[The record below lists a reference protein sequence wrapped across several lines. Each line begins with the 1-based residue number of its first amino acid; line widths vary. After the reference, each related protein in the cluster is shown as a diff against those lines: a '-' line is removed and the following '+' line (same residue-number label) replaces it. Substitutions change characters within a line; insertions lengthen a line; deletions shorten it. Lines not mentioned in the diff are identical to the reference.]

1 VELGARIHR
10 KLVAVVAVTVVASL
24 VGLVVLWPTSDD
36 LPSVPDDE
44 PTVAASVVE
53 IVEVDRPADLDRG
66 ISGQLAQVTVEL
78 EEGPL
83 AGARETI
90 RIDQATYP
98 DFAPGDPVTL
108 GVVRQVDGGP
118 PSYYLADFR
127 RLPSLSILVG
137 LFVALVLAVGRWH
150 GLRSLVGLALSLVI
164 IVRFVVPAILAGSS
178 PPTVALIGATTIM
191 VLTLYLSH
199 GVNEK
204 TTSAVVGTTAALL
217 VTVGL
222 GALFIGTSRL
232 TGLTSDDALLARL
245 VVQGLDLQGLV
256 LAGLIIASLGVLD
269 DVTVSQAS
277 TVFALH
283 DTDPRLG
290 FTALFSRAMQVGRDH
305 IASVVNTLVL
315 AYVGASLTIFVLFS
329 VGGVATGERL
339 NSEILAEEIVKTV
352 VGSIGLILAVPLTTA
367 LAAAVVI
374 RIPPG
379 ERLPETHAGHHHG
392 PTTVGPGD
400 R

>member
-10 KLVAVVAVTVVASL
+10 QLVAVVAVTVVASL
-24 VGLVVLWPTSDD
+24 VGLVLLWPSSGD
-36 LPSVPDDE
+36 LPTVPDSE
-44 PTVAASVVE
+44 PTVAATVVE
-53 IVEVDRPADLDRG
+53 IVEVERAADLDRG

-78 EEGPL
+78 EEGTL

-150 GLRSLVGLALSLVI
+150 GLRSLIGLALSLVI

-204 TTSAVVGTTAALL
+204 TTSAIVGTTAALL
-217 VTVGL
+217 VTVAL

-283 DTDPRLG
+283 DTDRRLG
-290 FTALFSRAMQVGRDH
+290 FTALFARAMQVGRDH

-315 AYVGASLTIFVLFS
+315 AYAGASLTIFVLFS

-339 NSEILAEEIVKTV
+339 NSEVLAEEIVKTI
-352 VGSIGLILAVPLTTA
+352 VGSIGLVLAVPLTTA
-367 LAAAVVI
+367 LAAAVAI
-374 RIPPG
+374 RIPPE

-392 PTTVGPGD
+392 PTVIGEPEG
-400 R
+400 